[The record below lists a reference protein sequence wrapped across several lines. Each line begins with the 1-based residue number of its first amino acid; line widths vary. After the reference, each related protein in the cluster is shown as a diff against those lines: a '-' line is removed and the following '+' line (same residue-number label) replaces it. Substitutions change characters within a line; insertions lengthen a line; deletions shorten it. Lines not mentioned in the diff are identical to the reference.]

1 MLSTLAAKI
10 RALQAEAKA
19 NFNTNTLYFLDAPH
33 MDHLGFKVKVLGSNK
48 QQQKSLTRLKNS
60 VFYHDIVHA
69 SSLVDDKLL
78 QIQSLID
85 NFVEHKLD
93 LKVHL
98 CSADLI
104 MKDKDSAAYLRL
116 LEINSFL
123 AQQSKLKNSIYFLN
137 ALKATLQL
145 YPLAYFLSEQNF
157 NSEDLNLEHESCQN
171 FNPKQKEQI
180 RALSQL
186 LDTKHQGCN
195 FIQQVAQLTRAL
207 CLQSDIGMIY
217 ACSLLGLEQILQAYQ
232 SLKRFEPELTI
243 ESMIAK
249 LAQLYSNDHKATIL
263 RLHEFLSSTSYKSF
277 KLSKD
282 NQIERYDFL
291 SQSANKTP
299 KQLSIKAKHKT
310 LVLTNVA
317 TNAHAIIDDSCS
329 KEDFSSITLSPTE
342 LNTSLFNSN
351 NIQLKQSL
359 ILETATNSQ
368 ISASEQSF
376 SSFKE
381 ASKGNDPVTT
391 AHKDK
396 TTATVTQKSN
406 KTPTSKAKSLVL
418 TNAASSESSLF
429 VTASQQDKQTAVAV
443 KKSNNA
449 PANKSKAKG
458 LVITNA
464 VSSESS
470 LFVTAAHQQMKQ
482 LSSQEPSVTAKEPAP
497 ANLQSESTSIVREL
511 AVSTIQ
517 DRPATT
523 ANQKSN
529 KLPDSKAKGLVL
541 TNVASSESSLS
552 VTKVN
557 QQIEQISYQEPS
569 VTAKETAHANLQSES
584 TSIVSDLVVSTNKY
598 KPTAVAVKKNTTAPA
613 PKTTAKALAL
623 TNAAPLAVKT
633 PIDLESKQ
641 ELTDIHHNDKSNLL
655 QQPTSAGVVSNDVID
670 TDTNNTELL
679 ANYDSD
685 SPALKHDLS
694 TSLDAADE
702 KSNLELN
709 KGIATNSTVSK
720 EVITNPPKQRKLKR
734 QLSAINK
741 SSKKSPN
748 LTLDK
753 KPLANSEEQIT
764 TKLNLDS
771 KAQAKGDNAVLNSNT
786 VTSKPSIYET
796 AQDELNLTKIAT
808 KDSEVKGAE
817 LSSKKLHSDNT
828 YGRWHRLSTRNI
840 SASNHLN
847 PGFMNSKDNAQNNDS
862 LIAKSFTNQELSFD
876 PITGTYIY
884 EDQSNS
890 TGEPNTYESNNL
902 DFNTESFDDDFM
914 QDLMAHQA
922 TDFLDNT
929 ESNATELD
937 WDKLLECDDE
947 LMRLKYIMLYAQ
959 SMLLNQQQYKALLK
973 PSSFSSYI
981 PLRQAL
987 SSLKTLENYKE
998 TMVYLLSNHN
1008 SAMAVLNQ
1016 HLSKFKYYR
1025 RTLGT
1030 TWQMSANNPKGPYSA
1045 KDKASFEQLNSSS
1058 SINFILACLLLC
1070 GSNILQLS
1078 NECLL
1083 ESAYSACQIECP
1095 I

>member
-69 SSLVDDKLL
+69 SGLVDDKLL

-98 CSADLI
+98 CSSDLI

-243 ESMIAK
+243 ERMIAK

-351 NIQLKQSL
+351 NSQLKQSL

-381 ASKGNDPVTT
+381 ASTGNDPVTT

-396 TTATVTQKSN
+396 PTATVTQKSN
-406 KTPTSKAKSLVL
+406 KTPTSKAKGLVL

-429 VTASQQDKQTAVAV
+429 VTAAQQDKQTTVAV
-443 KKSNNA
+443 KNSNNA
-449 PANKSKAKG
+449 PTNKAKTKG
-458 LVITNA
+458 LVLTNVA
-464 VSSESS
+464 SSESS
-470 LFVTAAHQQMKQ
+470 LSVTQANQQIEQ
-482 LSSQEPSVTAKEPAP
+482 ISSQEPSVTAKEPAP
-497 ANLQSESTSIVREL
+497 ANLQSESTTIVSDL
-511 AVSTIQ
+511 AVSTNQ
-517 DRPATT
+517 DR
-523 ANQKSN
+523 
-529 KLPDSKAKGLVL
+529 
-541 TNVASSESSLS
+541 
-552 VTKVN
+552 
-557 QQIEQISYQEPS
+557 
-569 VTAKETAHANLQSES
+569 
-584 TSIVSDLVVSTNKY
+584 
-598 KPTAVAVKKNTTAPA
+598 PTAVAVKKNTKAPA
-613 PKTTAKALAL
+613 PKTRAKALAL
-623 TNAAPLAVKT
+623 TNAATLIVKT

-655 QQPTSAGVVSNDVID
+655 QQPTIAGVVSNEVID
-670 TDTNNTELL
+670 TNTNNTNLL

-685 SPALKHDLS
+685 STALKHDLS

-702 KSNLELN
+702 KSSLELN
-709 KGIATNSTVSK
+709 KGIATNSTASK
-720 EVITNPPKQRKLKR
+720 EVITNPPKQRQLKR

-748 LTLDK
+748 LVLDK

-764 TKLNLDS
+764 TKLNLAS
-771 KAQAKGDNAVLNSNT
+771 KAQAKGDHAVLNSNT
-786 VTSKPSIYET
+786 VTSELSVCET
-796 AQDELNLTKIAT
+796 AQDELNLTKIET

-817 LSSKKLHSDNT
+817 LSSKRLHSDNT
-828 YGRWHRLSTRNI
+828 YGRWHRLSIRNI

-890 TGEPNTYESNNL
+890 TDEPNTYESNNL

-914 QDLMAHQA
+914 QDLMAHQT

-959 SMLLNQQQYKALLK
+959 SMLLNQQQYEALLK
-973 PSSFSSYI
+973 PSSFSSHI
-981 PLRQAL
+981 PLRQVL